1 MSKLELILIILS
13 LTIVSPT
20 SIKFLTDTQSNLK
33 ISYQGVPGSYSFI
46 TSKTLYPNAELI
58 SHSTFKEAM
67 TTVEVGS
74 ADFAVIPIENSNAG
88 RVEDVHLLIAKMKLK
103 IVGEY
108 FLPIQQQLLGIKGS
122 KLEDITVAYSHPTA
136 LAQSSKFLSEHGIA
150 TVNKLNTAIA
160 CVDVIT
166 EGDKTKAAVASSLAA
181 EMYNMEILSKNIQN
195 DPDNRTRFI
204 ILARNIDVP
213 EYSKEKE
220 YITSLLV
227 ELQEDLGFT
236 YDVMIDIIN
245 SFGLKIRKQELYPID
260 PENKH
265 AKYYLEIISHSS
277 EKSFK
282 LAFQYLSKY
291 SQNVKLLGVYEAK
304 PGFY

>member
-88 RVEDVHLLIAKMKLK
+88 RVQDVHLLLPSMNLY
-103 IVGEY
+103 IVDEY
-108 FLPIQQQLLGIKGS
+108 FLPIQHQLLGIKGS
-122 KLEDITVAYSHPTA
+122 KLEDITVALSHPQA
-136 LAQSSKFLSEHGIA
+136 LAQSSKFLSKQGIA
-150 TVNKLNTAIA
+150 TEKRLNTAMA
-160 CVDVIT
+160 CVEVAN
-166 EGDKTKAAVASSLAA
+166 GKDKTKAAVASSLAA
-181 EMYNMEILSKNIQN
+181 EMYNMEILAKNIQN

-204 ILARNIDVP
+204 ILARNLVIP
-213 EYSKEKE
+213 AYSKEEKYVTSMMIELNE
-220 YITSLLV
+220 YSSSFLDVIDVFTSNKLHARKI
-227 ELQEDLGFT
+227 ET
-236 YDVMIDIIN
+236 YNRSDFKFNKLYIEID
-245 SFGLKIRKQELYPID
+245 
-260 PENKH
+260 
-265 AKYYLEIISHSS
+265 AHSKS
-277 EKSFK
+277 KSFVS
-282 LAFQYLSKY
+282 AFEHIRQMVKNVNIIAVY
-291 SQNVKLLGVYEAK
+291 SQRGH
-304 PGFY
+304 

>member
-1 MSKLELILIILS
+1 MKNFLIILS
-13 LTIVSPT
+13 LTIVSP
-20 SIKFLTDTQSNLK
+20 SSMKFLTDTQSNLK

-46 TSKTLYPNAELI
+46 TSKTLYPTAELI

-67 TTVEVGS
+67 TTVEVGG

-88 RVEDVHLLIAKMKLK
+88 RVEDVHLLIPEMKLK

-150 TVNKLNTAIA
+150 TKNKLNTAIA
-160 CVDVIT
+160 CVEVVN

-181 EMYNMEILSKNIQN
+181 EMYNMEILAKNIQN

-204 ILARNIDVP
+204 ILAKNLVIP
-213 EYSKEKE
+213 AYSKEEKYVTSMMIELNE
-220 YITSLLV
+220 YSSSFL
-227 ELQEDLGFT
+227 
-236 YDVMIDIIN
+236 DVIDIFT
-245 SFGLKIRKQELYPID
+245 SHKLHARKIETYNRSDFNFNKLYI
-260 PENKH
+260 
-265 AKYYLEIISHSS
+265 EIEAHSKS
-277 EKSFK
+277 KSFVS
-282 LAFQYLSKY
+282 AFDHIR
-291 SQNVKLLGVYEAK
+291 QNVKNVNIIGVYSQR
-304 PGFY
+304 GH

>member
-1 MSKLELILIILS
+1 MKNFLIILISLYLYVS
-13 LTIVSPT
+13 LTIPKLN
-20 SIKFLTDTQSNLK
+20 IA
-33 ISYQGVPGSYSFI
+33 YQGVAGSYSYI
-46 TSKTLYPNAELI
+46 TSNTLFPNA
-58 SHSTFKEAM
+58 TFIPHNTFEQAM
-67 TTVEVGS
+67 TTVEVGG

-88 RVEDVHLLIAKMKLK
+88 RVEDVHLLIPEMKLK

-150 TVNKLNTAIA
+150 TKNKLNTAIA
-160 CVDVIT
+160 CVEVVN

-181 EMYNMEILSKNIQN
+181 EMYNMEILAKNIQN

-204 ILARNIDVP
+204 ILARSIDVP

-227 ELQEDLGFT
+227 ELQEEWGFT

-245 SFGLKIRKQELYPID
+245 SFELKIRKQELYPID
-260 PENKH
+260 EENKH
-265 AKYYLEIISHSS
+265 AKYYLEILSHSS
-277 EKSFK
+277 EKPFK

>member
-1 MSKLELILIILS
+1 MSKLNLILIILS
-13 LTIVSPT
+13 LTIVSP
-20 SIKFLTDTQSNLK
+20 SSMKFLTDTQSNLK

-46 TSKTLYPNAELI
+46 TSKTLYPTAELI

-67 TTVEVGS
+67 TTVEVGG

-88 RVEDVHLLIAKMKLK
+88 RVQDVHLLLPSMNLY
-103 IVGEY
+103 IVDEY
-108 FLPIQQQLLGIKGS
+108 YLPIQHQLLGIKGS
-122 KLEDITVAYSHPTA
+122 KLEDITVALSHPQA
-136 LAQSSKFLSEHGIA
+136 LAQSSKFLSEQGIA
-150 TVNKLNTAIA
+150 TEKRLNTAMA
-160 CVDVIT
+160 CVEVAN
-166 EGDKTKAAVASSLAA
+166 GKDKTKAAVASSLAA
-181 EMYNMEILSKNIQN
+181 EMYNMEILAKNIQN

-204 ILARNIDVP
+204 ILARSIDVP

-227 ELQEDLGFT
+227 ELQEEWGFT

-245 SFGLKIRKQELYPID
+245 SFELKIRKQELYPID
-260 PENKH
+260 EENKH
-265 AKYYLEIISHSS
+265 AKYYLEILSHSS
-277 EKSFK
+277 EKPFK